1 MVLTVEVVVVTINVY
16 VHRIGVVR
24 LVRYSA
30 NLLPSTARMMMV
42 LFVEERGD
50 VNVTDVCAITVM
62 PVSGSIK
69 HQPFYG
75 NNCLKNRFS
84 LRYEF
89 ASKREARG

>member
-62 PVSGSIK
+62 PVSG
-69 HQPFYG
+69 H
-75 NNCLKNRFS
+75 S
-84 LRYEF
+84 LYFLLGFFTPPPPLLYKIPVFVKLHR
-89 ASKREARG
+89 